1 MTNWKVLPISAWHCR
16 PVTAVTGRQSL
27 SPCQGCLL
35 RERPGIFARMASFS
49 LSLRVQRRANP
60 HPFPSVIARS
70 EATRQSITP
79 QRK

>member
-16 PVTAVTGRQSL
+16 PVTDVTGRQSL

-49 LSLRVQRRANP
+49 LSLRVSLLYYMTSNFY
-60 HPFPSVIARS
+60 H
-70 EATRQSITP
+70 TLSISHFRLSWCENT
-79 QRK
+79 